1 MFSCKNVLLVVSLVR
16 VLVSA
21 GVKKPPAMLL
31 VLSCLL
37 CARTALGMPE
47 SVRAQIAEIK
57 HMSEA
62 LHAKMAVT
70 DEQVGTL
77 LRDGVHRLEWA
88 AKFVEQR
95 EEMLLRESIAAEE
108 SAQRVQDLKYEVSA
122 RHEAGIPTPDPCACH
137 VGVC

>member
-1 MFSCKNVLLVVSLVR
+1 
-16 VLVSA
+16 
-21 GVKKPPAMLL
+21 MLL

-57 HMSEA
+57 HTSEA

-70 DEQVGTL
+70 DEHVGTL
-77 LRDGVHRLEWA
+77 LRNGTHRLEWA
-88 AKFVEQR
+88 AEFVEQR

-108 SAQRVQDLKYEVSA
+108 SARRVRDLKHEVSA
-122 RHEAGIPTPDPCACH
+122 RHEAGIPTPNPFACH
-137 VGVC
+137 IGVS